1 MSTNK
6 FYRILSDL
14 FLQHQIKLNLFLQA
28 KTTDKGWTSRSRR
41 RLIEFIIDEW
51 VSGRRKRPTV
61 RRLLAALSAPEFLDV
76 KIKVESL
83 LEENY
88 DEVEIN
94 RIIDQLS

>member
-1 MSTNK
+1 M
-6 FYRILSDL
+6 IM
-14 FLQHQIKLNLFLQA
+14 
-28 KTTDKGWTSRSRR
+28 
-41 RLIEFIIDEW
+41 DEW

-94 RIIDQLS
+94 RIIEQLS